1 MNCGV
6 RGLGANET
14 FALLPFHLASANQI
28 KSDVIRKSFYDKYV
42 QRQNTVK
49 EFLKTVSD
57 KKWVCDKKNFP
68 STFLCSF
75 EKKLFD
81 RSLKE
86 ESFN

>member
-6 RGLGANET
+6 CGLNVNEI
-14 FALLPFHLASANQI
+14 FVIFLLVFRVASANQI

-68 STFLCSF
+68 STFL
-75 EKKLFD
+75 
-81 RSLKE
+81 SLKKIVW
-86 ESFN
+86 SITQSRKL